1 MLSLEQKL
9 VKVKK
14 VTPVEEFKG
23 DKRDYG
29 CSVRIEWLGDN
40 TTLDTLDKHL
50 RLAFYERENGK
61 PRVEPSGQEGMPLPR
76 VEVTDDEGCTT
87 ADARMLRAANHALAA
102 ENDALR
108 RALRPFANI
117 VSTDRLSWAMVEY
130 CVEGD
135 PEKQASQRPQMQRAF
150 NRAADLLRE
159 NVPSE
164 TPTDNDEID
173 AERYRWL
180 RKQYWHESSLFVVA
194 GSKSRIQL
202 GTDCPADDRLDAA
215 IDAARAGEGH
225 ADQA

>member
-76 VEVTDDEGCTT
+76 VDVELTARKSVNVQMPLRLKNEYDGYTIVFHRGATEASAIRLTEVRLTDFDVDLQDGGSVLYSCNAYVKPTVNDRGPIDHMSKTEIEVTLTPPAAKPDDLVDKANKGRT
-87 ADARMLRAANHALAA
+87 ATAKKTAA
-102 ENDALR
+102 EKAGDD
-108 RALRPFANI
+108 PFAG
-117 VSTDRLSWAMVEY
+117 S
-130 CVEGD
+130 
-135 PEKQASQRPQMQRAF
+135 
-150 NRAADLLRE
+150 DLARE
-159 NVPSE
+159 
-164 TPTDNDEID
+164 
-173 AERYRWL
+173 A
-180 RKQYWHESSLFVVA
+180 H
-194 GSKSRIQL
+194 
-202 GTDCPADDRLDAA
+202 
-215 IDAARAGEGH
+215 
-225 ADQA
+225 